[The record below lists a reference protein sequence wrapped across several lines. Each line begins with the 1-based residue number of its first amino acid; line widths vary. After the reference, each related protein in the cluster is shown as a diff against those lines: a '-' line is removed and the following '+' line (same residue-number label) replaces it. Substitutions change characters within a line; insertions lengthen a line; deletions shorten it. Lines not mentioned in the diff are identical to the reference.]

1 MRGVFELHFRQSPP
15 RSACSAIRSVDDTVQ
30 RILNEM
36 GEYIVAEL
44 LCGNA
49 PECSRSVR

>member
-1 MRGVFELHFRQSPP
+1 VYSSFISGSHRL
-15 RSACSAIRSVDDTVQ
+15 RSVDDTVQ

>member
-1 MRGVFELHFRQSPP
+1 V
-15 RSACSAIRSVDDTVQ
+15 CSSFISGSHRLAAIRSVDDAVQ